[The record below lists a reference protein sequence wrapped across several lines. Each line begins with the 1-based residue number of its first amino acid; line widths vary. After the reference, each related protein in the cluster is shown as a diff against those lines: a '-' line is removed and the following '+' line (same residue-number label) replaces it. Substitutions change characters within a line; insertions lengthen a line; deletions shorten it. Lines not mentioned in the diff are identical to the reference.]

1 MNNIILEWPY
11 KHVPQ
16 KLDDMVLNTDTRRDL
31 EKIMETP
38 GISSFLL
45 SGSAGVGKGSF
56 IDIYLKDRDVDY
68 LKINASM
75 ERNIDDV
82 RDKIRQYAETMS
94 VGDFKV
100 VYLNEMDNLTIAA
113 QKALRD
119 LQERVH
125 KITRFVYACNYFE
138 YVIPELV
145 SRSKVI
151 IFKNPDIKDV
161 LLKCYKILKAEG
173 IKSIDNVELGKLV
186 KTYYPDIRACIN
198 ALELYSDIKTKQF
211 VKFTGTREDYGSD
224 IINLLFEMDANK
236 IRQILKT
243 HVSNNMYGDLYKSFY
258 ENMGKFGKNAAK
270 AMLIIGEH
278 AYRNDN
284 TMMKEINFMT
294 MVFKLVS
301 DGLVR

>member
-1 MNNIILEWPY
+1 
-11 KHVPQ
+11 
-16 KLDDMVLNTDTRRDL
+16 MVLHKETREVL
-31 EKIMETP
+31 QKIMDTP
-38 GISSFLL
+38 GITSFLL
-45 SGSAGVGKGSF
+45 SGSPGVGKGSF
-56 IDIYLKDRDVDY
+56 IDIYLKDREVDY

-94 VGDFKV
+94 IGDFKV
-100 VYLNEMDNLTIAA
+100 VYLNEMDNLTPAA

-125 KITRFVYACNYFE
+125 KITRFIYACNYIE
-138 YVIPELV
+138 YVIPELM

-151 IFKNPDIKDV
+151 TFKNPEIKDV
-161 LLKCYKILKAEG
+161 LLKCYKILQAEG
-173 IKSIDNVELGKLV
+173 IKEINNAELGKLV

-198 ALELYSDIKTKQF
+198 ALELYTDVDNKTF
-211 VKFTGTREDYGSD
+211 VKFTGSKDDYGND
-224 IINLLFEMDANK
+224 IVNLLFEKDVNK

-243 HVSNNMYGDLYKSFY
+243 NFSNNMYGDIYKTLY
-258 ENMGKFGKNAAK
+258 ENMGKFGKGAGK

-294 MVFKLVS
+294 MLFKLLGE
-301 DGLVR
+301 GLEIGRAHV